1 MVENTIQLN
10 TEGSVLSLS
19 TGENNW
25 CEVELQSGNQR
36 YQLGAE
42 NKTKIIERLRDG
54 LCKNDL
60 ERIGEL
66 DGIPVAWVLSLAEK
80 HTSIYVGV
88 GGDTRHFFFQNED
101 GDTFAKLNL
110 TQETCIIWLQ
120 LLKESLC

>member
-10 TEGSVLSLS
+10 AEDSVLSLN

-25 CEVELQSGNQR
+25 CEVKLQSGNQS

-42 NKTKIIERLRDG
+42 DKTKIIERLQEG

-60 ERIGEL
+60 ESIGEL
-66 DGIPVAWVLSLAEK
+66 DGVSVAWVLSLAEK
-80 HTSIYVGV
+80 HTSIYVGIS
-88 GGDTRHFFFQNED
+88 GDTRHFFLQNEA

-110 TQETCIIWLQ
+110 TPDTCKNWLK
-120 LLKESLC
+120 LLS